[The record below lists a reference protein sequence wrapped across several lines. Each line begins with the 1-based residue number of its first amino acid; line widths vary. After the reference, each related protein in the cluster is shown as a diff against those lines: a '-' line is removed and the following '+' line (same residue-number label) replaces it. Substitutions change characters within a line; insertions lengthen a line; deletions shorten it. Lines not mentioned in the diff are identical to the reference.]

1 MAKYCELTDFT
12 DSLITGNVTEE
23 ILLKVDNYL
32 NALLKQIGIDPATI
46 NPADFPVLKELAVYF
61 GSYLTCLE
69 LTSGENDVY
78 LQKAKSYEKLYEKFE
93 KRLLTYGLTL
103 KSEETTTSTT
113 PFTIKL
119 TRG

>member
-1 MAKYCELTDFT
+1 MAKYCELSDFT
-12 DSLITGNVTEE
+12 DNLITGNVTEE
-23 ILLKVDNYL
+23 ILLKVDNYIDSLL
-32 NALLKQIGIDPATI
+32 NQIGIDPDSI
-46 NPADFPVLKELAVYF
+46 NPADFPILKELALYY
-61 GSYLTCLE
+61 GGYLTCLF
-69 LTSGENDVY
+69 LTSGENDIY

-103 KSEETTTSTT
+103 KSEENSTT

>member
-1 MAKYCELTDFT
+1 MSKYCQLTDFT
-12 DSLITGNVTEE
+12 DSLIAGNVTEE

-32 NALLKQIGIDPATI
+32 DALLKQIGIDPTT
-46 NPADFPVLKELAVYF
+46 NPVDFPVLKELAVYF

-69 LTSGENDVY
+69 LTSGENDSY
-78 LQKAKSYEKLYEKFE
+78 LQKAKSYEKLYEKIE
-93 KRLLTYGLTL
+93 KRIISYGL
-103 KSEETTTSTT
+103 KPPDTTSTT

>member
-1 MAKYCELTDFT
+1 MAKYCELSDFT
-12 DSLITGNVTEE
+12 DSLIAGNVTEE
-23 ILLKVDNYL
+23 ILFKVDNYID
-32 NALLKQIGIDPATI
+32 ALLKQIGIDPTTI
-46 NPADFPVLKELAVYF
+46 NPADFSILKELAVYF

-78 LQKAKSYEKLYEKFE
+78 LQKAKSYEKLYEKIE
-93 KRLLTYGLTL
+93 KRIISYGL
-103 KSEETTTSTT
+103 KPPDTTSTT